1 MQKKAVLP
9 ADLVTHLAG
18 RFQER
23 LGFDIADSAADLG
36 DDDVWPVAV
45 GVRLGHLQDPAF
57 DLIGDVRD
65 HLHGIA
71 EILPTTFPGDDFRIH
86 LAGGHIRRTGQIP
99 VQEALIVTDVE
110 VGFGPVL
117 GDEYLTVLERVHGSR
132 INVEVRVEFLHGH
145 LQSAGGQQLPETAG
159 GQALA
164 KRRDHATG
172 DKDVL
177 GGSLRV
183 LAQCGQE
190 QPP

>member
-1 MQKKAVLP
+1 MQKETVLP
-9 ADLVTHLAG
+9 TDLVPHLAG

-99 VQEALIVTDVE
+99 VQEALIVADVE

-117 GDEYLTVLERVHGSR
+117 GDEHLTVLERVHGSR

>member
-1 MQKKAVLP
+1 MQKETVLP
-9 ADLVTHLAG
+9 TNLVTHLAG

-71 EILPTTFPGDDFRIH
+71 EVLPTAFPGDDFRIH

-99 VQEALIVTDVE
+99 VQEALIVADVE

-117 GDEYLTVLERVHGSR
+117 GDEHLTVLERVHGSR